1 MKLLV
6 TVIIILLI
14 GHFQYRI
21 WFGDGSISE
30 IHSYQQRLDELKKL
44 AEEKKQRNQA
54 LQAEVQD
61 LWKGQEAIEERAR
74 NELGMIK
81 PDETFFQVLE

>member
-1 MKLLV
+1 MKIFFIAF
-6 TVIIILLI
+6 VIALI
-14 GHFQYRI
+14 GHLQYRI

-30 IHSYQQRLDELKKL
+30 IKAYQLQLGELKKL
-44 AEEKKQRNQA
+44 AEEKEQRNQA
-54 LQAEVQD
+54 LKAEVED

>member
-1 MKLLV
+1 MKIFFAA
-6 TVIIILLI
+6 VIIALI
-14 GHFQYRI
+14 GHLQYRV
-21 WFGDGSISE
+21 WFGDGSVSE
-30 IHSYQQRLDELKKL
+30 IRAYQHRLAELQRLS
-44 AEEKKQRNQA
+44 EEKQQRNQS
-54 LQAEVQD
+54 LKAEVED